1 MTSGRQYCS
10 STFAWLNS
18 TPAPLPSQAG
28 CDNSHLPPEDQ
39 RISLSL
45 RERARV
51 RAKFRA
57 ALKFAKFLGGQAEGS
72 HPFPSRT
79 RKLSPP
85 APTIL
90 TGQLVGKIGRRRGF
104 LFGRQQIHKSKPL
117 DALTPINSL
126 LFLKVKFFSTPLV
139 HHFLEMK
146 IESEKLTEHCFQQGA
161 GHHPQGRARQPSGS
175 SSVQRSSSN
184 WKMARSSSHNY
195 PHRTVA
201 SGRGLGTSERPVR
214 LRKRRT
220 LSSWWLAFVADLRDN
235 SR

>member
-1 MTSGRQYCS
+1 MIGRRCKYSNVLSRAVLMVEDLVDFRSAILQFYICVAQFH
-10 STFAWLNS
+10 TRP
-18 TPAPLPSQAG
+18 TPLPG
-28 CDNSHLPPEDQ
+28 RRDNSHLPPEDQ

-126 LFLKVKFFSTPLV
+126 LFLKVKFFSTT
-139 HHFLEMK
+139 F
-146 IESEKLTEHCFQQGA
+146 STTF
-161 GHHPQGRARQPSGS
+161 S
-175 SSVQRSSSN
+175 
-184 WKMARSSSHNY
+184 
-195 PHRTVA
+195 
-201 SGRGLGTSERPVR
+201 
-214 LRKRRT
+214 
-220 LSSWWLAFVADLRDN
+220 
-235 SR
+235 